1 MVKYMDV
8 NEAAE
13 KFGVTKATISQ
24 WCLEGKIQGAVQ
36 EFRGQ
41 PWHIPVDAVRPQ
53 RRSHSRKAVIMRR
66 RQQQDKN

>member
-8 NEAAE
+8 SEAAE

-36 EFRGQ
+36 EFRGK
-41 PWHIPVDAVRPQ
+41 PWYIPVDAVRPK
-53 RRSHSRKAVIMRR
+53 RRSHSRAAVNMRR
-66 RQQQDKN
+66 RQLQEEK

>member
-24 WCLEGKIQGAVQ
+24 WCLEGKLKGAVQ
-36 EFRGQ
+36 EVRGK
-41 PWHIPVDAVRPQ
+41 PWCIPVDAVRPK

-66 RQQQDKN
+66 QQQQDKK